1 MSADQPPP
9 SAGFAG
15 AVDSSGGG
23 REERAPARDDRRKGD
38 EIPLRVDPITVEVI
52 GNALSSIVDEMG
64 ETLVRAAYSTNV
76 KERRDSSTC
85 LFDLQGRTL
94 CQAMHIPMHLG
105 SLMGVVEHVTARH
118 PLAEINEG
126 DVFLG
131 NDAYTGGGTH
141 LPDIVMVE
149 PIFFEGVVVAWA
161 TNIAHHADFVDRG
174 HAHIYQ
180 EGLRIPPVRLY
191 RAGEL
196 QQDVLELILLNC
208 QVPRERLNDLRAQ
221 MAANRQGI
229 QRFQALC
236 RKYGKALVLAASNAL
251 LDYTERLTRAGIAT
265 IPEGVYLF
273 EDRFD
278 TDEIADEKLFSTRIE
293 VKDGEIFLHF
303 ESPPQVRAGL
313 NLVWTGLLATVYY
326 AVKTLVGPDIPANAG
341 LFRPI
346 HVSAPEGTM
355 LNCAAPA
362 AVNSRTQTCQRV
374 VDLIHG
380 ALAPALPD
388 RIIAACNGACVSSTF
403 SGVNPRTGQFYV
415 YLETI
420 GGGFGARATKD
431 GLDGVHV
438 HITNTSNLPVE
449 ALEAEYPLV
458 VQRYALVDDSG
469 GPGAWRGGLGIVRE
483 IRAEGHE
490 CHAFVHA
497 ARKRSAP
504 WGLFGG
510 HDGGRARIDY
520 GPGVEPPVRAQGF
533 LKPGQTVAIIT
544 PGAGGY
550 GDPRARDR
558 ALVRRDLADGVISP
572 EVARNVYGLT
582 KE

>member
-1 MSADQPPP
+1 MTA
-9 SAGFAG
+9 
-15 AVDSSGGG
+15 
-23 REERAPARDDRRKGD
+23 
-38 EIPLRVDPITVEVI
+38 VDPITVEVI
-52 GNALSSIVDEMG
+52 GNALSSIVEEMG
-64 ETLVRAAYSTNV
+64 ETLVRAAYSTNI

-85 LFDLQGRTL
+85 LFDVSGRTL

-118 PLAEINEG
+118 PLAEVRPG
-126 DVFLG
+126 DVFIG

-149 PIFFEGVVVAWA
+149 PVFVDGGVVAWA

-191 RAGEL
+191 RAGQI
-196 QQDVLELILLNC
+196 QQDVLDLILLNC

-229 QRFQALC
+229 ERFQSLC
-236 RKYGKALVLAASNAL
+236 RKYGTALVLRAGDAL
-251 LDYTERLTRAGIAT
+251 LDYTERMTRAGIAT
-265 IPEGVYLF
+265 IPSGVYEF

-278 TDEIADEKLFSTRIE
+278 TDELPDEQTFRLRVE
-293 VKDGEIFLHF
+293 VKGDEIFLHF
-303 ESPPQVRAGL
+303 ESPPQVRAGV

-326 AVKTLVGPDIPANAG
+326 AVKTLVGPEIPANAG

-346 HVSAPEGTM
+346 HVSAPAGTM
-355 LNCAAPA
+355 LNCSAPA

-380 ALAPALPD
+380 ALAPAIPE

-449 ALEAEYPLV
+449 ALEPEYPLV
-458 VQRYALVDDSG
+458 VERYALVDDSG
-469 GPGAWRGGLGIVRE
+469 GPGRWRGGLGIWRQ
-483 IRAEGHE
+483 IRAEDHD
-490 CHAFVHA
+490 CHAFVHGT
-497 ARKRSAP
+497 RRWSAP

-510 HDGGRARIDY
+510 QDGGRCRFAFA
-520 GPGVEPPVRAQGF
+520 PGVQPPVRAQGF
-533 LKPGQTVAIIT
+533 LKPGQWVAIIT

-550 GDPRARDR
+550 GDPRQRDR
-558 ALVRRDLADGVISP
+558 ALVDRDLTEGKVSAA
-572 EVARNVYGLT
+572 VARDVYGRSET
-582 KE
+582 RTDGGNP

>member
-1 MSADQPPP
+1 METNNASTTLL
-9 SAGFAG
+9 
-15 AVDSSGGG
+15 
-23 REERAPARDDRRKGD
+23 RATPT
-38 EIPLRVDPITVEVI
+38 VDPITVEVI
-52 GNALSSIVDEMG
+52 GNALSSIVEEMG

-85 LFDLQGRTL
+85 LFDASGRTL

-118 PLAEINEG
+118 PLAEVRPG
-126 DVFLG
+126 DVFVG

-149 PIFFEGVVVAWA
+149 PIFLDGEVVGWA

-191 RAGEL
+191 CGGQV
-196 QQDVLELILLNC
+196 QQDVLDLILLNC
-208 QVPRERLNDLRAQ
+208 QVPRERWNDLRAQ

-229 QRFQALC
+229 QRFQSLC
-236 RKYGKALVLAASNAL
+236 RRYGKDLVLAAGEAL
-251 LDYTERLTRAGIAT
+251 LDYAERMTRAGIAT
-265 IPEGVYLF
+265 IPSGVYEF

-278 TDEIADEKLFSTRIE
+278 TDEIPDEKVFKVRVE
-293 VKDGEIFLHF
+293 VKGDEMHLRFD
-303 ESPPQVRAGL
+303 SPPQVRAGL

-326 AVKTLVGPDIPANAG
+326 AVKTLVDPEIPANGG

-346 HVSAPEGTM
+346 HVSAPPGTM
-355 LNCAAPA
+355 LHCVAPA

-380 ALAPALPD
+380 ALAPAIPE

-420 GGGFGARATKD
+420 GGGSGARATKD

-458 VQRYALVDDSG
+458 VERYALVEDSG
-469 GPGAWRGGLGIVRE
+469 GPGRWRGGLGLWRQ
-483 IRAEGHE
+483 IRAEDHE
-490 CHAFVHA
+490 CHAFIHGS
-497 ARKRSAP
+497 RRTSAP

-510 HDGGRARIDY
+510 REGGSCRIVY
-520 GPGVEPPVRAQGF
+520 SPGVEPPVRAQGF
-533 LKPGQTVAIIT
+533 LKAGQSVSIIT

-550 GDPRARDR
+550 GDPHNRDP
-558 ALVRRDLADGVISP
+558 ALVRRDLAAGIVSA
-572 EVARNVYGLT
+572 EVAREVYGVT
-582 KE
+582 AEHEGA

>member
-1 MSADQPPP
+1 M
-9 SAGFAG
+9 
-15 AVDSSGGG
+15 
-23 REERAPARDDRRKGD
+23 APAAAR
-38 EIPLRVDPITVEVI
+38 ELSPITVEVI
-52 GNALSSIVDEMG
+52 GSALASIVEEMG

-85 LFDLQGRTL
+85 LFDASGRLL

-105 SLMGVVEHVTARH
+105 SLMGVIEHVTARH
-118 PLAEINEG
+118 PVAELREG

-141 LPDIVMVE
+141 LPDIAMVE
-149 PIFFEGVVVAWA
+149 PVFADGRLIAWA
-161 TNIAHHADFVDRG
+161 ANIAHHADFVDRG

-191 RAGEL
+191 RGGEI
-196 QQDVLELILLNC
+196 QQDVLDLILLNC

-229 QRFQALC
+229 HRLRSLC
-236 RKYGKALVLAASNAL
+236 ARYGTDLVLAAGDAL
-251 LDYTERLTRAGIAT
+251 LDYTERLTRTGIRT
-265 IPEGVYLF
+265 IPPGVYEF

-278 TDEIADEKLFSTRIE
+278 TDEIPDEKVFRTRIE
-293 VKDGEIFLHF
+293 VGDGEIALHF

-313 NLVWTGLLATVYY
+313 NLVRTGLLATVYY

-346 HVSAPEGTM
+346 TVTAPPGTM
-355 LNCAAPA
+355 LNCVAPA

-380 ALAPALPD
+380 ALAPAIPE
-388 RIIAACNGACVSSTF
+388 RVIAACNGACVSSTF
-403 SGVNPRTGQFYV
+403 SGVDPRTGQFYV

-420 GGGFGARATKD
+420 GGGSGARATKD

-449 ALEAEYPLV
+449 ALETAYPLMV
-458 VQRYALVDDSG
+458 ERYALVPDSG
-469 GPGAWRGGLGIVRE
+469 GAGRWRGGLGLWRQ
-483 IRAEGHE
+483 IRAEGHR
-490 CHAFVHA
+490 CHAFVHGS
-497 ARKRSAP
+497 RRLSAP

-510 HDGGRARIDY
+510 GDGGRCRIVY
-520 GPGVEPPVRAQGF
+520 SPGVAPPVGAQVF
-533 LKPGQTVAIIT
+533 LDPGQSVAIVT

-550 GDPRARDR
+550 GDPAERDPT
-558 ALVRRDLADGVISP
+558 LVERDLAEGVVTDP
-572 EVARNVYGLT
+572 ARHGARS
-582 KE
+582 

>member
-1 MSADQPPP
+1 VS
-9 SAGFAG
+9 
-15 AVDSSGGG
+15 
-23 REERAPARDDRRKGD
+23 
-38 EIPLRVDPITVEVI
+38 RVPISTPGPRGSTPGTIDPITVEVI

-85 LFDLQGRTL
+85 LFDVHGRTL

-105 SLMGVVEHVTARH
+105 SLIGIVEHVTARH
-118 PLAEINEG
+118 PLSTVHEG
-126 DVFLG
+126 DVFIG

-141 LPDIVMVE
+141 LPDIVLIE
-149 PIFFEGVVVAWA
+149 PIVVEGKIVAWA

-191 RAGEL
+191 REGRC
-196 QQDVLELILLNC
+196 QDDVLDLILLNC
-208 QVPRERLNDLRAQ
+208 QVPHERRNDLRAQ

-229 QRFQALC
+229 QRFQSLC
-236 RKYGKALVLAASNAL
+236 RRYGKDLVLAACDAL
-251 LDYTERLTRAGIAT
+251 LDYSERMTRAGIAG
-265 IPEGVYLF
+265 IPSGVYEF

-278 TDEIADEKLFSTRIE
+278 TDEIPDEKTFKVRIE
-293 VKDGEIFLHF
+293 VKGQELFVQFD
-303 ESPPQVRAGL
+303 SPPQVRAGL

-326 AVKTLVGPDIPANAG
+326 AVKTLVGPEIPANAG

-346 HVSAPEGTM
+346 HVSAPPGTM
-355 LNCAAPA
+355 LNCAPPA

-374 VDLIHG
+374 VDLIYG
-380 ALAPALPD
+380 ALAPAIPD
-388 RIIAACNGACVSSTF
+388 RVVAACNGACVSSTF
-403 SGVNPRTGQFYV
+403 SGVNPRTGHFYV

-449 ALEAEYPLV
+449 ALEPEYPLV
-458 VQRYALVDDSG
+458 VERYALVEDSG
-469 GPGAWRGGLGIVRE
+469 GPGKWRGGLGLWRQ
-483 IRAEGHE
+483 IRAEDHE
-490 CHAFVHA
+490 CHAFIHGS
-497 ARKRSAP
+497 RRLSAP

-510 HDGGRARIDY
+510 REGGRCHFVFGA
-520 GPGVEPPVRAQGF
+520 GVEPPVRGQGF
-533 LKPGQTVAIIT
+533 LNPGQSVAIIT

-550 GDPRARDR
+550 GDPRERDR
-558 ALVRRDLADGVISP
+558 ALVRRDLDEGTISP
-572 EVARNVYGLT
+572 AAARDVYGLT
-582 KE
+582 ESGTGEGSP

>member
-1 MSADQPPP
+1 MAS
-9 SAGFAG
+9 
-15 AVDSSGGG
+15 
-23 REERAPARDDRRKGD
+23 
-38 EIPLRVDPITVEVI
+38 VDPVTIEVI
-52 GNALSSIVDEMG
+52 GSALSSIVEEMG

-85 LFDLQGRTL
+85 LFDVRGRTL

-118 PLAEINEG
+118 PLAEIREG
-126 DVFLG
+126 DVFIG

-141 LPDIVMVE
+141 LPDIVMIEPVFVE
-149 PIFFEGVVVAWA
+149 GEIVAWA

-191 RAGEL
+191 RDGRV
-196 QQDVLELILLNC
+196 QPDVLDLILLNC

-221 MAANRQGI
+221 LAANRQGI
-229 QRFQALC
+229 RRFQSLC
-236 RKYGKALVLAASNAL
+236 AKYGPALVRDASEAL
-251 LDYTERLTRAGIAT
+251 LDYTERLTRAGLAT
-265 IPEGVYLF
+265 IPSGVYTF

-278 TDEIADEKLFSTRIE
+278 TDEIPDEKIFRTRIE
-293 VKDGEIFLHF
+293 VRGDEIFLHF

-346 HVSAPEGTM
+346 HVSAPAGTM
-355 LNCAAPA
+355 LNCVAPA

-380 ALAPALPD
+380 ALAPAIPD
-388 RIIAACNGACVSSTF
+388 RIVAACNGACVSSTF
-403 SGVNPRTGQFYV
+403 SGVDPRTGHFYV

-420 GGGFGARATKD
+420 GGGAGARATKD

-458 VQRYALVDDSG
+458 VERYALVDDSG

-483 IRAEGHE
+483 IRAEDHE
-490 CHAFVHA
+490 CHAFIHG
-497 ARKRSAP
+497 ARRRSAP

-510 HDGGRARIDY
+510 HEGGRCHIVY
-520 GPGVEPPVRAQGF
+520 GPGVAPPVRAQGF
-533 LKPGQTVAIIT
+533 LGPGQSVSIVT

-558 ALVRRDLADGVISP
+558 ALVRRDLREGVIS
-572 EVARNVYGLT
+572 ERVAREVYGLDD
-582 KE
+582 

>member
-1 MSADQPPP
+1 MTA
-9 SAGFAG
+9 
-15 AVDSSGGG
+15 
-23 REERAPARDDRRKGD
+23 
-38 EIPLRVDPITVEVI
+38 VDPITVEVI
-52 GNALSSIVDEMG
+52 GNALSSIVEEMG
-64 ETLVRAAYSTNV
+64 ETLVRAAYSTNI

-85 LFDLQGRTL
+85 LFDVSGRTL

-118 PLAEINEG
+118 PLAEVRPG
-126 DVFLG
+126 DVFIG

-149 PIFFEGVVVAWA
+149 PVFVDGAVVAWA

-191 RAGEL
+191 RAGRI
-196 QQDVLELILLNC
+196 QQDVLDLILLNC

-229 QRFQALC
+229 ERFQSLC
-236 RKYGKALVLAASNAL
+236 RKYGTALVLRAGDAL
-251 LDYTERLTRAGIAT
+251 LDYTERMTRAGIAT
-265 IPEGVYLF
+265 IPSGVYEF

-278 TDEIADEKLFSTRIE
+278 TDELPDEQTFRSRIE
-293 VKDGEIFLHF
+293 VKGDEIFLHF
-303 ESPPQVRAGL
+303 DSPPQVRAGV

-326 AVKTLVGPDIPANAG
+326 ALKTLVGPEIPANAG

-346 HVSAPEGTM
+346 HVSAPAGTM
-355 LNCAAPA
+355 LNCSAPA

-380 ALAPALPD
+380 ALAPAIPE

-449 ALEAEYPLV
+449 ALEPEYPLV
-458 VQRYALVDDSG
+458 VERYALVDDSG
-469 GPGAWRGGLGIVRE
+469 GPGRWRGGLGIWRQ
-483 IRAEGHE
+483 IRAEDHD
-490 CHAFVHA
+490 CHAFVHGT
-497 ARKRSAP
+497 RRWSAP

-510 HDGGRARIDY
+510 RDGGRCRFAFA
-520 GPGVEPPVRAQGF
+520 PGVQPPVRGQGF
-533 LKPGQTVAIIT
+533 LKPGEWVAIMT

-550 GDPRARDR
+550 GDPRERDR
-558 ALVRRDLADGVISP
+558 ALVDRDLAEGKVSAA
-572 EVARNVYGLT
+572 VARDVYGRPESRT
-582 KE
+582 DGGNP

>member
-1 MSADQPPP
+1 MSA
-9 SAGFAG
+9 G
-15 AVDSSGGG
+15 
-23 REERAPARDDRRKGD
+23 APAA
-38 EIPLRVDPITVEVI
+38 VDPITVEVI
-52 GNALSSIVDEMG
+52 GNALSSIVEEMG

-85 LFDLQGRTL
+85 LFDVQGRTL

-105 SLMGVVEHVTARH
+105 SLMGIVEHVTARH
-118 PLAEINEG
+118 PLADIRAG
-126 DVFLG
+126 DVFVG

-141 LPDIVMVE
+141 LPDIVMIE
-149 PIFFEGVVVAWA
+149 PVFVDGALAAWA

-191 RAGEL
+191 REGRV
-196 QQDVLELILLNC
+196 QQDVLDLILTNC

-236 RKYGKALVLAASNAL
+236 RKYGRDLVLRASDAL
-251 LDYTERLTRAGIAT
+251 LDYTERLARAGIAT
-265 IPEGVYLF
+265 IPSGVYEF

-278 TDEIADEKLFSTRIE
+278 TDEIPDEKVFRVRIE
-293 VKDGEIFLHF
+293 VRGDEISLRFD
-303 ESPPQVRAGL
+303 SPPQVRAGL
-313 NLVWTGLLATVYY
+313 NLVFTGLLATVYY
-326 AVKTLVGPDIPANAG
+326 AVKTLVGPEIPANAG

-346 HVSAPEGTM
+346 HVSAEPGTM
-355 LNCAAPA
+355 LNCVAPA

-380 ALAPALPD
+380 ALAPAIPE
-388 RIIAACNGACVSSTF
+388 RIVAACNGACVSSTF

-458 VQRYALVDDSG
+458 VERYALVADSG
-469 GPGAWRGGLGIVRE
+469 GAGRWRGGLGLLRQV
-483 IRAEGHE
+483 RAEDHR
-490 CHAFVHA
+490 CHAFIHGS
-497 ARKRSAP
+497 RRLSAP

-510 HDGGRARIDY
+510 REGGRCRFDY
-520 GPGVEPPVRAQGF
+520 SPGVAPPVRAQGF
-533 LKPGQTVAIIT
+533 LEPGQSVTIIT

-550 GDPRARDR
+550 GDPRERDR
-558 ALVRRDLADGVISP
+558 ALVRRDLAEGVIS
-572 EVARNVYGLT
+572 EKAAREVYGLS
-582 KE
+582 EGPGAGGEP

>member
-1 MSADQPPP
+1 MSATPGRP
-9 SAGFAG
+9 SNG
-15 AVDSSGGG
+15 
-23 REERAPARDDRRKGD
+23 PT
-38 EIPLRVDPITVEVI
+38 VDPITVEVI
-52 GNALSSIVDEMG
+52 GHALASIVEEMG

-85 LFDLQGRTL
+85 LFDARGRTL

-118 PLAEINEG
+118 PLAEVRAG
-126 DVFLG
+126 DVFIG

-149 PIFFEGVVVAWA
+149 PVVIDDTVVAWA
-161 TNIAHHADFVDRG
+161 ANIAHHADFVDRG

-191 RAGEL
+191 REGRL
-196 QQDVLELILLNC
+196 QQDVLDLVLLNC
-208 QVPRERLNDLRAQ
+208 QVPRERWNDLRAQ
-221 MAANRQGI
+221 MAANRLGI
-229 QRFQALC
+229 RRLRSLC
-236 RKYGKALVLAASNAL
+236 RRHGSDLVLAAGDAL
-251 LDYTERLTRAGIAT
+251 LDYAERLTRAGIAT
-265 IPEGVYLF
+265 IPSGVYAF

-278 TDEIADEKLFSTRIE
+278 TDEIPDEKVFGIRVE
-293 VKDGEIFLHF
+293 VRGDEISLHF
-303 ESPPQVRAGL
+303 DSPPQVRAGL

-326 AVKTLVGPDIPANAG
+326 AVKTLVGPEIPANAG
-341 LFRPI
+341 LHRPI
-346 HVSAPEGTM
+346 HVSAPPGTM
-355 LNCAAPA
+355 LHCVAPA

-380 ALAPALPD
+380 ALAPAIPD
-388 RIIAACNGACVSSTF
+388 RIMAAANGACVSSTF
-403 SGVNPRTGQFYV
+403 SGVDPRTGQFYV

-420 GGGFGARATKD
+420 GGGSGARATRD

-458 VQRYALVDDSG
+458 VERYALVEDSG
-469 GPGAWRGGLGIVRE
+469 GPGRWRGGLGLCRQ
-483 IRAEGHE
+483 IRAEDHE
-490 CHAFVHA
+490 CHAFVHGS
-497 ARKRSAP
+497 RRLSAP

-510 HDGGRARIDY
+510 HEGGRCRIAWSPGVAPPVKAQAFL
-520 GPGVEPPVRAQGF
+520 GPGQSV
-533 LKPGQTVAIIT
+533 TIIT

-550 GDPRARDR
+550 GDPRERDPV
-558 ALVRRDLADGVISP
+558 LVRRDLADGTISGQ
-572 EVARNVYGLT
+572 VAREVYGVSA
-582 KE
+582 

>member
-1 MSADQPPP
+1 MAS
-9 SAGFAG
+9 
-15 AVDSSGGG
+15 
-23 REERAPARDDRRKGD
+23 
-38 EIPLRVDPITVEVI
+38 VDPITVEVI
-52 GNALSSIVDEMG
+52 GNALSSIVEEMG

-85 LFDLQGRTL
+85 LFDVRGRTL

-118 PLAEINEG
+118 PLAEIREG
-126 DVFLG
+126 DVFIG

-141 LPDIVMVE
+141 LPDIVMIE
-149 PIFFEGVVVAWA
+149 PVVVDGEVVAWA

-180 EGLRIPPVRLY
+180 EGLRIPPVRLH
-191 RAGEL
+191 REGRV
-196 QQDVLELILLNC
+196 QQDVLDLILLNC

-221 MAANRQGI
+221 LAANRQGI
-229 QRFQALC
+229 RRFQSLC
-236 RKYGKALVLAASNAL
+236 AKYGTRLVMDASAAL

-265 IPEGVYLF
+265 IPSGVYTF

-278 TDEIADEKLFSTRIE
+278 TDEIPDEKVFRTRIE
-293 VKDGEIFLHF
+293 VKGDEIFLHF
-303 ESPPQVRAGL
+303 DSPPQVRAGL

-326 AVKTLVGPDIPANAG
+326 ALKTLVGPDIPANGG

-346 HVSAPEGTM
+346 HVSAPSGTM
-355 LNCAAPA
+355 LNCVAPA

-380 ALAPALPD
+380 ALAPAIPD
-388 RIIAACNGACVSSTF
+388 RIVAACNGACVSSTF
-403 SGVNPRTGQFYV
+403 SGVDPRTGQFYV

-420 GGGFGARATKD
+420 GGGSGARAAKD

-458 VQRYALVDDSG
+458 VERYALVEDSG
-469 GPGAWRGGLGIVRE
+469 GPGTWRGGLGIVRE
-483 IRAEGHE
+483 IRAEDHE
-490 CHAFVHA
+490 CHAFIHG
-497 ARKRSAP
+497 ARRRSAP

-510 HDGGRARIDY
+510 HEGGRCRIEY
-520 GPGVEPPVRAQGF
+520 GPGVVPPVRAQGF
-533 LKPGQTVAIIT
+533 LQPGQSVSIIT

-558 ALVRRDLADGVISP
+558 ALVRRDLREGVIS
-572 EVARNVYGLT
+572 ERVAREVYGLT
-582 KE
+582 EGT

>member
-1 MSADQPPP
+1 MTDQPPP
-9 SAGFAG
+9 SPG
-15 AVDSSGGG
+15 VN
-23 REERAPARDDRRKGD
+23 
-38 EIPLRVDPITVEVI
+38 PITVEVI
-52 GNALSSIVDEMG
+52 GNALSSIVEEMG

-85 LFDLQGRTL
+85 LFDARGRTL

-105 SLMGVVEHVTARH
+105 SLMGVVEHVAARH
-118 PLAEINEG
+118 PVTGIREG
-126 DVFLG
+126 DVFVG

-141 LPDIVMVE
+141 LPDIVMME
-149 PIFFEGVVVAWA
+149 PIFVDGAIVAWA

-191 RAGEL
+191 REG
-196 QQDVLELILLNC
+196 QIVTDVRDLILLNC

-229 QRFQALC
+229 LRFQALC
-236 RKYGKALVLAASNAL
+236 RKYGRELVLAASDAL

-265 IPEGVYLF
+265 IPTGVYEF

-278 TDEIADEKLFSTRIE
+278 TDEIADEKTFRTRIE
-293 VKDGEIFLHF
+293 VRGDEIFLHF
-303 ESPPQVRAGL
+303 DSPPQVRAGL

-326 AVKTLVGPDIPANAG
+326 AVKTLVGAEIPANAG

-346 HVSAPEGTM
+346 HVSAPPGTM
-355 LNCAAPA
+355 LNCSPPA

-380 ALAPALPD
+380 ALAAAIPE

-403 SGVNPRTGQFYV
+403 SGVDPRSGRFYV

-420 GGGFGARATKD
+420 GGGSGARATKD

-458 VQRYALVDDSG
+458 VERYALVDDSG
-469 GPGAWRGGLGIVRE
+469 GAGTWRGGLGIVRQ
-483 IRAEGHE
+483 IRAEGHD
-490 CHAFVHA
+490 CHAFVHG
-497 ARKRSAP
+497 ARRRSAP

-510 HDGGRARIDY
+510 HEGGRCRIEY
-520 GPGVEPPVRAQGF
+520 SPGVAPPVGAQTF
-533 LKPGQTVAIIT
+533 LKPGQSVSIVT

-550 GDPRARDR
+550 GDPRRRDR
-558 ALVRRDLADGVISP
+558 ALVRRDLAEGTISR
-572 EVARNVYGLT
+572 EVARESYDFT
-582 KE
+582 E

>member
-1 MSADQPPP
+1 MSAGDL
-9 SAGFAG
+9 AR
-15 AVDSSGGG
+15 SGL
-23 REERAPARDDRRKGD
+23 AA
-38 EIPLRVDPITVEVI
+38 VDPITVEVI
-52 GNALSSIVDEMG
+52 GSALSSIVEEMG

-85 LFDLQGRTL
+85 LFDAGGRTL

-105 SLMGVVEHVTARH
+105 SLIGVVEHVVARH
-118 PLAEINEG
+118 PVETIREG
-126 DVFLG
+126 DVFIG

-141 LPDIVMVE
+141 LPDIVMIE
-149 PIFFEGVVVAWA
+149 PVFVDGAIAAWA

-191 RAGEL
+191 REG
-196 QQDVLELILLNC
+196 QIHQDVLDLILLNC
-208 QVPRERLNDLRAQ
+208 QVPTERLNDLRAQ

-229 QRFQALC
+229 QRFRSLC
-236 RKYGKALVLAASNAL
+236 GKYGRDLVLAAGEAL
-251 LDYTERLTRAGIAT
+251 LDYTERLTRVGIAT
-265 IPEGVYLF
+265 IPPGVYAF

-278 TDEIADEKLFSTRIE
+278 TDEIADEKVFAVRIE
-293 VKDGEIFLHF
+293 VRGDEIFLHF
-303 ESPPQVRAGL
+303 DSPPQVRAGL

-326 AVKTLVGPDIPANAG
+326 AVKTLVGPEIPANAG

-346 HVSAPEGTM
+346 HISAPAGTM
-355 LNCAAPA
+355 LNCVAPA

-380 ALAPALPD
+380 ALAPAIPD

-403 SGVNPRTGQFYV
+403 SGVDPRTGRFYV

-420 GGGFGARATKD
+420 GGGSGARATKD

-458 VQRYALVDDSG
+458 VERYALVEDSG
-469 GPGAWRGGLGIVRE
+469 GAGTWRGGLGLLRQ
-483 IRAEGHE
+483 IRAEGHD
-490 CHAFVHA
+490 CHAFVHG
-497 ARKRSAP
+497 ARRRSAP

-510 HDGGRARIDY
+510 HEGGKCRIEY
-520 GPGVEPPVRAQGF
+520 SPGVEPPVRAQG
-533 LKPGQTVAIIT
+533 LLRHGESVTIIT

-550 GDPRARDR
+550 GDPRWRDR
-558 ALVRRDLADGVISP
+558 SLVRRDLAERVVSP
-572 EVARNVYGLT
+572 EVARAIYGLDSP
-582 KE
+582 EPPPS

>member
-1 MSADQPPP
+1 MRS
-9 SAGFAG
+9 
-15 AVDSSGGG
+15 
-23 REERAPARDDRRKGD
+23 
-38 EIPLRVDPITVEVI
+38 VDPITTELI
-52 GNALSSIVDEMG
+52 GNALASIVDEMG

-85 LFDLQGRTL
+85 LFDARGRTL

-118 PLAEINEG
+118 PLAEIREG
-126 DVFLG
+126 DVFVG

-149 PIFFEGVVVAWA
+149 PIVVEGDVVAWA

-191 RAGEL
+191 RAGEI
-196 QQDVLELILLNC
+196 QQDVLDLILLNC

-229 QRFQALC
+229 QRFRALC
-236 RKYGKALVLAASNAL
+236 AKRGKDLVLAASDAL
-251 LDYTERLTRAGIAT
+251 LDATERMTRAGIAT
-265 IPEGVYLF
+265 IPSGVYEF

-278 TDEIADEKLFSTRIE
+278 TDEIPDEKTFGVRIE
-293 VKDGEIFLHF
+293 VKADEIFLHF
-303 ESPPQVRAGL
+303 ASPPQVRAGL

-326 AVKTLVGPDIPANAG
+326 AVKTLVGPEIPANAG

-346 HVSAPEGTM
+346 HVAAPAGTM
-355 LNCAAPA
+355 LNCVAPA

-380 ALAPALPD
+380 ALAPAIPD

-420 GGGFGARATKD
+420 GGGSGARATKD

-449 ALEAEYPLV
+449 ALEPEYPLV
-458 VQRYALVDDSG
+458 VERYALVDDSG
-469 GPGAWRGGLGIVRE
+469 GAGRWRGGLGIVRQ
-483 IRAEGHE
+483 IRAEDHD
-490 CHAFVHA
+490 CHAFVHGS
-497 ARKRSAP
+497 RRRSAP

-510 HDGGRARIDY
+510 GEGGRCHLVYSA
-520 GPGVEPPVRAQGF
+520 GVDPPIEAQTF
-533 LKPGQTVAIIT
+533 LKPGEAVTIMT

-558 ALVRRDLADGVISP
+558 ALVRRDVAEGKIS
-572 EVARNVYGLT
+572 EAVAREVYGWT
-582 KE
+582 EGKWAGR